1 MSKRRKLRKIK
12 LPKFKLPF
20 KLKKKKGPRRRVR
33 KSLVVLVIL
42 FVCLIVGLF
51 YVPKMIDNGKLKDLG
66 YTKDEITAIRELKLT
81 KEEANVKTPH
91 GHLILEN
98 NIKQSRK
105 FLVQSGLLEYTSKE
119 HARITIAGLKMANN
133 S

>member
-1 MSKRRKLRKIK
+1 MAVPTPAELMVPILKFSKDGEDKDIQETLEY
-12 LPKFKLPF
+12 
-20 KLKKKKGPRRRVR
+20 LKK
-33 KSLVVLVIL
+33 
-42 FVCLIVGLF
+42 
-51 YVPKMIDNGKLKDLG
+51 
-66 YTKDEITAIRELKLT
+66 ELKLT

-119 HARITIAGLKMANN
+119 HARITIAGLKMVNN